1 MIKLTML
8 PADDGDSL
16 LLEYGDDTFTRR
28 ILIDAGRTAT
38 YSRIKPLLSTL
49 GGFVDLLVVTH
60 VDQDHILG
68 VLAMLEDDDEL
79 PVKFGDVW
87 FNGFNHLVDSGFEDF
102 GPQDGEKFTS
112 ALVERGW
119 EWNKAFAGRGVE
131 VGRPLTWFDDGSS
144 MTVLSPDRGQLEA
157 LIPDWVKECEKHG
170 LIPGKDPV
178 PEPEAAGF
186 EVFGDLDIDALAATT
201 FSADPSKTNRTSIGF
216 LFEYDG
222 KRLVFTGDADDRR
235 LVSSL
240 QDRATAEGGRLR
252 IDALKVAHHGS
263 QRNISTDLL
272 GILDCPRY
280 LISTSGARHHHP
292 NDVAMARILKHGG
305 SSKEICFNYRSR
317 VQLWEDDLLRGEYGY
332 TVRSPEGEDG
342 FLTLEL

>member
-16 LLEYGDDTFTRR
+16 LLEYGDENFTRR
-28 ILIDAGRTAT
+28 ILIDVGRTAT
-38 YSRIKPLLSTL
+38 YSRIKPMLSTL
-49 GGFVDLLVVTH
+49 GGLVDLLVVTH

-68 VLAMLEDDDEL
+68 VLAMLEDEEL
-79 PVKFGDVW
+79 PVTFGDVW
-87 FNGFNHLVDSGFEDF
+87 FNGFNHLSDSDFEDF
-102 GPQDGEKFTS
+102 GPQDGEKLTS
-112 ALVERGW
+112 ALVEAGLK
-119 EWNKAFAGRGVE
+119 WNAAFAGRSIE
-131 VGRPLTWFDDGSS
+131 VDRPLTWFEDGSS
-144 MTVLSPDRGQLEA
+144 MTVLSPDRAQLAA
-157 LIPDWVKECEKHG
+157 LIPDWVKECEKNG

-178 PEPEAAGF
+178 PESEPAGF
-186 EVFGDLDIDALAATT
+186 EAFGSLDIDALAATS

-222 KRLVFTGDADDRR
+222 VRLIFTGDADDHR

-240 QDRATAEGGRLR
+240 KGRADADGGRLR
-252 IDALKVAHHGS
+252 IDALKIAHHGS

-272 GILDCPRY
+272 DILDCPRY
-280 LISTSGARHHHP
+280 LISTSGARHNHP

-317 VQLWEDDLLRGEYGY
+317 AELWNDKPLQDQYGY
-332 TVRSPEGEDG
+332 TVRAPEDG
-342 FLTLEL
+342 KDGFVTLEL